1 LSVSKGYSATIS
13 RASLTE
19 NLSQHILEMIQ
30 ADGLKPGDRLPAL
43 AALAQ
48 RFSVANPTVREALR
62 RLEATG
68 VVDIRHG
75 SGVYL
80 RDGADRSLMLNPHQ
94 GRLDERKILELLQA
108 RSFIEPQLA
117 GLTARWCTDGQ
128 VEQLEVILR
137 EAERYL
143 EGNDRALHDAN
154 AAFHLGIARFA
165 GNTLLYEVVESFTK
179 LYSFEQL
186 VILELY
192 NARSRDYD
200 DHRRIF
206 RAIQDRNPLLAHQ
219 LMQRHLED
227 VRKVVE
233 ARLKGGDLRTLLV
246 NPDLE

>member
-1 LSVSKGYSATIS
+1 MSGSRGNSQTIS

-19 NLSQHILEMIQ
+19 YLGQRILEMIQ

-43 AALAQ
+43 AVLAQ

-75 SGVYL
+75 SGVYV
-80 RDGADRSLMLNPHQ
+80 RDGTERSLMLNPHQ
-94 GRLDERKILELLQA
+94 SRLNERKILELLQA

-117 GLTARWCTDGQ
+117 GLTARWCTDQQ
-128 VEQLEVILR
+128 VDELETILH
-137 EAERYL
+137 EAEIYL
-143 EGNDRALHDAN
+143 VGNDRALHDTN

-165 GNTLLYEVVESFTK
+165 GNSLLLEVIESFSK

-192 NARSRDYD
+192 NARSRDHD

-206 RAIQDRNPLLAHQ
+206 TAIRNRDPLLAHD

-227 VRKVVE
+227 VRKVIE

-246 NPDLE
+246 NPGSE

>member
-1 LSVSKGYSATIS
+1 MSASKGYSATIS
-13 RASLTE
+13 RSSLTE
-19 NLSQHILEMIQ
+19 NLSQRILEMVQ

-80 RDGADRSLMLNPHQ
+80 RDGADRSLMINPHQ
-94 GRLDERKILELLQA
+94 GGLSGRKLLELLQA

-117 GLTARWCTDGQ
+117 DLTARWCTDQQ
-128 VEQLEVILR
+128 VDQLEVILR
-137 EAERYL
+137 GAEKYL
-143 EGNDRALHDAN
+143 EGNDRALHDVN

-165 GNTLLYEVVESFTK
+165 GNSLLYEVMDSFSK
-179 LYSFEQL
+179 LYTFEQL

-192 NARSRDYD
+192 NARSRDHD

-206 RAIQDRNPLLAHQ
+206 RAIRDRDPLLAYE
-219 LMQRHLED
+219 LMKRHLED
-227 VRKVVE
+227 VRKVIE
-233 ARLKGGDLRTLLV
+233 DRLKGGDLRTLLV
-246 NPDLE
+246 NPELE

>member
-1 LSVSKGYSATIS
+1 MSESRGYSATIS

-19 NLSQHILEMIQ
+19 SLSQRIIDMIQ
-30 ADGLKPGDRLPAL
+30 ADGLKPGDRLPPL
-43 AALAQ
+43 ATLAQ

-75 SGVYL
+75 SGVYV
-80 RDGADRSLMLNPHQ
+80 RNGADRSLMINPHQ
-94 GRLDERKILELLQA
+94 GGLSGRKLLELLQA

-117 GLTARWCTDGQ
+117 DLTARWCTDQQ
-128 VEQLEVILR
+128 VDQLEVILG
-137 EAERYL
+137 EAEIYL
-143 EGNDRALHDAN
+143 QGNDRALHDAN

-165 GNTLLYEVVESFTK
+165 GNSLLYEVIDSFSK
-179 LYSFEQL
+179 LYTFEQL

-192 NARSRDYD
+192 NARSRDHD

-206 RAIQDRNPLLAHQ
+206 MAIRNRDPLLAYE

-227 VRKVVE
+227 VRKVIE

-246 NPDLE
+246 NPELE